1 MLTNLRIREILHE
14 HGLDQNQLDD
24 VAAYCYTVQPE
35 LTEQDVHDI
44 ATRLTKKVDHAD

>member
-14 HGLDQNQLDD
+14 NGLDQNQLDD

-35 LTEQDVHDI
+35 MTEQDVHDI
-44 ATRLTKKVDHAD
+44 ATHLTNKVDHAD